1 MLIHEAPLNILKYKD
16 IYRDTRFICSM
27 LVRVTKVQQDLSADI
42 CMVHRF
48 ERLLM
53 KACQRCG
60 ENGNVESLLKKFIL
74 QQIQTR

>member
-42 CMVHRF
+42 CMVH
-48 ERLLM
+48 
-53 KACQRCG
+53 
-60 ENGNVESLLKKFIL
+60 
-74 QQIQTR
+74 